1 MTPGGATR
9 RRGARMWLLATVVLP
24 ALWLGTAAPAR
35 AHSELESSYPA
46 AGAVVEK
53 LPRAVR
59 LTFGGPILL
68 DGASVDLVAGEVI
81 TPLVGLSLD
90 EGEKVL
96 TAIVP
101 ATVSAEG
108 SVAFRWSAVS
118 RDGHTIGGDIGIGVG
133 VGAVAAPTLVL
144 PEPTPVGDPEL
155 VEGLVTADRLIGY
168 LGLAVLCGGLVFLV
182 AVWPAGADV
191 GRTRALLWTAWAAVL
206 ASAVG
211 GVVLQAATLR
221 GSRLGEA
228 LDADAWTSVL
238 DSPFGRAWGSRAI
251 LALLA
256 VPVLA
261 ALSRVGREVV
271 RKPWFVISATAVG
284 LGLLRTLG
292 LVSHA
297 SEADLGAIGGIA
309 DLIHLLGVVAW
320 VGGLVVLAAVVLPRR
335 EVEELRVVVPAYSR
349 LALISISAIVV
360 AGTVMAWDL
369 SGSFDELRTTEWGRL
384 LLLKIGLFTVVL
396 VAAQLS
402 KRWVLERLGIAVAV
416 RGHLVLVRPFV
427 LSVAAETVLAASV
440 LGVASLLVTTSPG
453 R

>member
-1 MTPGGATR
+1 MAARHAIGGPR
-9 RRGARMWLLATVVLP
+9 RRTWILAALLLAAT
-24 ALWLGTAAPAR
+24 WLGAAAPAS

-46 AGAVVEK
+46 AGAIVDE

-68 DGASVDLVAGEVI
+68 DGASVALVDGDVT

-90 EGEKVL
+90 DDEKVL

-101 ATVSAEG
+101 ATATADG
-108 SVAFRWSAVS
+108 PVAFRWSAVS
-118 RDGHTIGGDIGIGVG
+118 KDGHTIGGDIGIGVG
-133 VGAVAAPTLVL
+133 VGAVAAPTLIPPTL
-144 PEPTPVGDPEL
+144 PEVGDPEL
-155 VEGLVTADRLIGY
+155 VEGLVTADRLVGY

-182 AVWPAGADV
+182 TVWPAGADV
-191 GRTRALLWTAWAAVL
+191 RRTRLLLWGAWAAVL
-206 ASAVG
+206 LSAVG
-211 GVVLQAATLR
+211 GLLLQAATLR
-221 GSRLGEA
+221 GSRLGKA
-228 LDADAWTSVL
+228 LDPDALTSVL

-256 VPVLA
+256 IPVLT
-261 ALSRVGREVV
+261 ALGRVGREVV
-271 RKPWFVISATAVG
+271 RKPWFVVSAAAVG
-284 LGLLRTLG
+284 LALLRTLG
-292 LVSHA
+292 LVAHA
-297 SEADLGAIGGIA
+297 SEGDLGAIGGVA

-335 EVEELRVVVPAYSR
+335 QVEELRVVVPAYSR
-349 LALISISAIVV
+349 LALVSISAIVL

-369 SGSFDELRTTEWGRL
+369 AGSFEDLRTTEWGRL
-384 LLLKIGLFTVVL
+384 LLLKIGLFVVVL

-402 KRWVLERLGIAVAV
+402 KRWVLDRLGLAVAL

-427 LSVAAETVLAASV
+427 LSVAAETLLAASV

-453 R
+453 